1 MLLFGKEPDFTKVA
15 VPTKAVVKFIFNQ
28 NDLDEMNKLKEEH
41 PEQIFRI
48 SDMEMENMGNTHD
61 SGSRVGYYIYTPE
74 K

>member
-1 MLLFGKEPDFTKVA
+1 MLRFGKEPDFTKVV

-28 NDLDEMNKLKEEH
+28 GDLDEMNQLKEKH
-41 PEQIFRI
+41 PEQIYRI

-61 SGSRVGYYIYTPE
+61 SGSRGGYYINTPE